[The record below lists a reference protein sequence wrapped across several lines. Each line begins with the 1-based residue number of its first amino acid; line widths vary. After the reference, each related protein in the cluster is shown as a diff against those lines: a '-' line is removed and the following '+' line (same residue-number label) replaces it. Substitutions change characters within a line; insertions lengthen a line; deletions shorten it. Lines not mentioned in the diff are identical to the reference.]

1 MKYLVIKKNS
11 TFLSNTE
18 NPCWL
23 YRFLTEYNPSLETFS
38 YGSTF
43 KNLNVLLN
51 HKKLNH
57 KKESPILFNNKEEA
71 KKVAKI
77 AKIYEIAENTDRIEL
92 VGGYTVAIAH
102 ENLLAWASGKVKLYV
117 ISDNGNEIEEIMS
130 L

>member
-43 KNLNVLLN
+43 KNSNVLLN

-92 VGGYTVAIAH
+92 VGGYTVA
-102 ENLLAWASGKVKLYV
+102 NLLAWASGKVKLYV

>member
-43 KNLNVLLN
+43 KNLNVILN

-71 KKVAKI
+71 KKVTKI
-77 AKIYEIAENTDRIEL
+77 AKIYEIAKNTDRI
-92 VGGYTVAIAH
+92 YIT
-102 ENLLAWASGKVKLYV
+102 LAPSKPYSKVKLYV
-117 ISDNGNEIEEIMS
+117 ISDNGDEIEEIMS

>member
-11 TFLSNTE
+11 TLLSNTE

-51 HKKLNH
+51 HKK
-57 KKESPILFNNKEEA
+57 ESPILFNNKEEA

-77 AKIYEIAENTDRIEL
+77 AKIYEIAKNTDRIEL
-92 VGGYTVAIAH
+92 VGGYTVVHLHALSAPYRAARRA
-102 ENLLAWASGKVKLYV
+102 ELYA
-117 ISDNGNEIEEIMS
+117 ISDNGDEIEEIMS